1 MSENPSDNHE
11 DTASETPVDVFTHDE
26 PTPETHVD
34 TSSEPLPEE
43 IIEAILDELVP
54 EPVPETPAEP
64 VPETP
69 AEPVPETEEETPAEP
84 VPETEEETP
93 AEPVPEPVP
102 ETEEETP
109 AEAPSDPSTDSP
121 DEFSPDTD
129 IVDTE
134 VPTSNDPVDTT
145 PDTPEDSPVDTTED
159 TPEDSP
165 VDTTPDTP
173 SDPEA
178 DVTDD
183 VPVDVPTNEEASIV
197 DDDDTVAV
205 FNEEDTI
212 PAPTNQPEPQMGEIY
227 PEENITFSVDNP
239 APQTP
244 NLVFIVPYRNRK
256 QQYEF
261 FSNHMKVI
269 LEDLPTN
276 SYRILYIHQQD
287 QREFNRGAMK
297 NIGFITVK
305 NLYPDDYQ
313 NITLVFNDIDIMPY
327 TKNFLNYFTVPGI
340 VKHFYGFTF
349 TLGGIVSIT
358 AGDFEKVNGFP
369 NFWAWGYEDNMLQK
383 RVTNLGLRISREQF
397 YPILSQEMLHF
408 SEGITRN
415 INRSEYDMY
424 QSNTTE
430 GISTISNIQQNIE
443 DETGFVNI
451 TYFYTSREE
460 NASNKIV
467 YDLRNGATPFTS
479 NMKITG
485 LMNNKYRKPAA
496 MRMML

>member
-11 DTASETPVDVFTHDE
+11 DTASETPVEVFTHDE
-26 PTPETHVD
+26 PTPETPVD

-43 IIEAILDELVP
+43 IIEATLDELVP

-69 AEPVPETEEETPAEP
+69 AEPVPETEEETP
-84 VPETEEETP
+84 V
-93 AEPVPEPVP
+93 
-102 ETEEETP
+102 
-109 AEAPSDPSTDSP
+109 EAPSDPSTDSP

-159 TPEDSP
+159 TP
-165 VDTTPDTP
+165 

-197 DDDDTVAV
+197 DDDTVAV

-227 PEENITFSVDNP
+227 PEENITFTVDNP

>member
-11 DTASETPVDVFTHDE
+11 DTASETPVEVFTHDE
-26 PTPETHVD
+26 PTPEIPVD

-54 EPVPETPAEP
+54 E
-64 VPETP
+64 
-69 AEPVPETEEETPAEP
+69 TEEETPAEP
-84 VPETEEETP
+84 VPETEEETEEETP
-93 AEPVPEPVP
+93 AEPVPEP
-102 ETEEETP
+102 EEETP

-121 DEFSPDTD
+121 NEFSPDTD

-134 VPTSNDPVDTT
+134 VPTSNDPEDTT

-159 TPEDSP
+159 TP
-165 VDTTPDTP
+165 
-173 SDPEA
+173 SDPET

-244 NLVFIVPYRNRK
+244 NIVFIVPYRNRK

-383 RVTNLGLRISREQF
+383 RVINLGLRISREQF

-430 GISTISNIQQNIE
+430 GISTISNIQHNIE